1 LALLRDSFDKCH
13 VPKRGLIQV
22 VGRCGSIIPLEMWM
36 LRHLPYQLWICLIVD
51 PVDGLALLV
60 FLNCVILLAYG
71 CLPFARLALEMLEGA
86 ARPGPRD
93 LDDSPGLLVL
103 KQVSF
108 ALRVDSVGESS

>member
-1 LALLRDSFDKCH
+1 MPCPKTWSDPGSREVWLLC
-13 VPKRGLIQV
+13 
-22 VGRCGSIIPLEMWM
+22 
-36 LRHLPYQLWICLIVD
+36 HLPYQLWICLIVD

-93 LDDSPGLLVL
+93 LDDSPGLIVL